1 MYAGLNLESTGKEEE
16 GKDQKL
22 HGVGTLRQKMQRSG
36 RSWRELEKTAQ
47 SRVRWRIVVD
57 VLMLLMGLSKQ
68 VSKLVIFSSLLPK
81 HDN

>member
-1 MYAGLNLESTGKEEE
+1 
-16 GKDQKL
+16 
-22 HGVGTLRQKMQRSG
+22 MQRSG

>member
-1 MYAGLNLESTGKEEE
+1 MRALTWNPQGRRKRVKTRNTWRRDTEAE
-16 GKDQKL
+16 
-22 HGVGTLRQKMQRSG
+22 MQRSG